1 MSVGQFSIYQDLARL
16 ERGSRSDFG
25 PISLEIQY
33 NLSDLE
39 AIIYKNVGY
48 KSVISAIVTLI
59 PKLSLLGNSEKLNG
73 PRKWEIILLGFFGM
87 NKIARFGRHL
97 LSGSQSW
104 PQTIAILGPGIKHEA
119 GSFFQDVK
127 PHIFSLGLGTM
138 AITSNWH
145 TLLMFYPRRD
155 FSELWL
161 SWQTTYLGR
170 MVIFYIK

>member
-1 MSVGQFSIYQDLARL
+1 M
-16 ERGSRSDFG
+16 
-25 PISLEIQY
+25 
-33 NLSDLE
+33 E

-127 PHIFSLGLGTM
+127 PHIFSLGLGRM
-138 AITSNWH
+138 RITSNWH
-145 TLLMFYPRRD
+145 TLLMFYPG
-155 FSELWL
+155 LAWINPP
-161 SWQTTYLGR
+161 G
-170 MVIFYIK
+170 FYPSGFIRINPPNLIHFYPEKIKNKGKMLKNLIDWRKCNKNF